1 MGILR
6 LLTAFCRQFR
16 YNVRHF
22 YQEFPHGA
30 ESDDL

>member
-1 MGILR
+1 M
-6 LLTAFCRQFR
+6 LTAFCCQFR

-22 YQEFPHGA
+22 YQEMIHGA